1 MDINQ
6 KAKELAYYIK
16 GTREFKN
23 MNKYKEDLERNK
35 SLKRHLDAYL
45 TKKNQ
50 IYSRYKIDE
59 ANKRVSKLDKEYIN
73 FFNDPTVN
81 NYMNST
87 NEFNSMMKKIYSDIE
102 NELLKSI
109 YLLLKKQCDFITVCY
124 S

>member
-23 MNKYKEDLERNK
+23 MNRYKDELEKNR
-35 SLKRHLDAYL
+35 SLKKHMDSYL
-45 TKKNQ
+45 NKKNQ
-50 IYSRYKIDE
+50 IYSRYKLDE

-73 FFNDPTVN
+73 FFNDPLVI

-87 NEFNSMMKKIYSDIE
+87 SEFNDMMKKVYASIE
-102 NELLKSI
+102 KELLN
-109 YLLLKKQCDFITVCY
+109 
-124 S
+124 